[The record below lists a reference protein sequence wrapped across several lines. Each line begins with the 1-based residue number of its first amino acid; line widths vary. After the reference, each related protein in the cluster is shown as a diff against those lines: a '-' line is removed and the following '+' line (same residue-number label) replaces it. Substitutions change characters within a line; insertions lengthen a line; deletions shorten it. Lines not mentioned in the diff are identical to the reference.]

1 MKNAVAQIN
10 IKFNQD
16 WSKIIDLLHHVQEKY
31 NNGLLK
37 QGQWIEEYMITRYDL
52 GTMGSFIPL
61 DSITKN
67 PKTGSTINGLLL
79 ETLLPW
85 SKKLKSD
92 FRNSGLVSLAFL
104 ECCEDLEPHVDG
116 QEPGIVG
123 HCRLNYIVYDCDSVT
138 YLDNDGLIENYPSI
152 GGTAWLVDTTK
163 LHWVKNGEKRYLFQL
178 MFHRPFSE
186 VYEWFEQHPNLTYGD

>member
-16 WSKIIDLLHHVQEKY
+16 WSEVIDLLHHIQEKC

-52 GTMGSFIPL
+52 GAMGSFIPL

-67 PKTGSTINGLLL
+67 PKTGSTINGPLL

-92 FRNSGLVSLAFL
+92 FQDSGLVSLSFL
-104 ECCEDLEPHVDG
+104 ECYEDLEPHVDG
-116 QEPGIVG
+116 QEPA
-123 HCRLNYIVYDCDSVT
+123 L
-138 YLDNDGLIENYPSI
+138 
-152 GGTAWLVDTTK
+152 
-163 LHWVKNGEKRYLFQL
+163 
-178 MFHRPFSE
+178 
-186 VYEWFEQHPNLTYGD
+186 